1 MLLGIHVTT
10 TSSRSGAN
18 NNRHDLDILLNDS
31 VPTTSSC
38 TSKQHKEVHD
48 KAKNDSV
55 GQKSHNVVYSKVDAT
70 MVTKSIPNRS
80 SSWSSSTTRTRTRRM
95 EASKKE
101 GPTEAEQK
109 ESIHHVIINEDVT
122 CSSSNKRMRERR
134 GNGMFAI
141 GT

>member
-1 MLLGIHVTT
+1 
-10 TSSRSGAN
+10 
-18 NNRHDLDILLNDS
+18 
-31 VPTTSSC
+31 
-38 TSKQHKEVHD
+38 
-48 KAKNDSV
+48 
-55 GQKSHNVVYSKVDAT
+55 
-70 MVTKSIPNRS
+70 
-80 SSWSSSTTRTRTRRM
+80 M

>member
-1 MLLGIHVTT
+1 MLLLGIHVT

-18 NNRHDLDILLNDS
+18 NKHDLDILLNS
-31 VPTTSSC
+31 VLTSSSC
-38 TSKQHKEVHD
+38 TSTKHNQVHD
-48 KAKNDSV
+48 KPKNDSAV
-55 GQKSHNVVYSKVDAT
+55 GQKSHNVVYGKVLDAT
-70 MVTKSIPNRS
+70 MVTSIPNRN
-80 SSWSSSTTRTRTRRM
+80 SWSTSTTRTRTRRM
-95 EASKKE
+95 EASNKE
-101 GPTEAEQK
+101 GPTAAEQK